1 MTERSVTLSRLISV
15 KGAKDCFCDSIIR
28 VPCRASVCLSAHQS
42 TVVRN
47 LVIRKQVGE
56 EDKLQASEENY
67 SAFNRLCPPLLHSQ
81 LPSSRPPSL
90 PPPPPVLPPLAFS
103 PRRSP
108 VSLSPPDIITIDDSP
123 PVTPPATP
131 DEEEVIT
138 LGSDTESRRS
148 RSVSSSGESSPRS
161 RGCSRSPTCSDCR
174 GDLQFFDSPIAPSP
188 SSPRSLYS
196 PASPASSPSILSF
209 RTPSPPSTPGS
220 SVVSLER
227 SPVPNQGLEDC
238 GGSSDSS

>member
-108 VSLSPPDIITIDDSP
+108 VSPSPSDIITIDDSP
-123 PVTPPATP
+123 PQLQQSSMQQLPAPGPPRALRPPQDGAT
-131 DEEEVIT
+131 VVV
-138 LGSDTESRRS
+138 SDSPVRS
-148 RSVSSSGESSPRS
+148 RSTS
-161 RGCSRSPTCSDCR
+161 RQQAH
-174 GDLQFFDSPIAPSP
+174 LQIRWNVF
-188 SSPRSLYS
+188 
-196 PASPASSPSILSF
+196 
-209 RTPSPPSTPGS
+209 GS
-220 SVVSLER
+220 
-227 SPVPNQGLEDC
+227 
-238 GGSSDSS
+238 